1 MKVFMK
7 AKSRYLSIEI
17 PRVTYTM
24 TVTHNRKL
32 KYRNFFSD
40 FSKSVRKV
48 ESQFITRN
56 NIIKGKKVIIEYED
70 GTAQNFYYT
79 VNESVLSFD
88 MGTF

>member
-7 AKSRYLSIEI
+7 VKSRYLSIEI
-17 PRVTYTM
+17 PRMTYTM
-24 TVTHNRKL
+24 SVVHNKKM

-48 ESQFITRN
+48 ESRFITRN
-56 NIIKGKKVIIEYED
+56 NIIKGKKVVIEYED
-70 GTAQNFYYT
+70 GTTQNFYYT
-79 VNESVLSFD
+79 ANESILSVD

>member
-1 MKVFMK
+1 MKVFK
-7 AKSRYLSIEI
+7 KVNSKYISIEI
-17 PRVTYTM
+17 PRITYTM
-24 TVTHNRKL
+24 TVAHNRKL

-48 ESQFITRN
+48 ESRFITRD

-79 VNESVLSFD
+79 VNESVLSVD
-88 MGTF
+88 MGSF